1 MLNKKNKDE
10 IIKDLKY
17 KVEYLAILGFIKTL
31 MLFPEKARY
40 KFAEKIGILGY
51 HLIKSRRMIALA
63 NLRLAFPN
71 KTQEEL
77 VSIAKKNY
85 KVLTKA
91 YFSSLWIMDYIFD
104 EDKVKVDN
112 YHILDEAVAENKG
125 LIIATMHMGN
135 LEASLKITE
144 KYRLSD
150 VVKAQRNPYINKYI
164 TENRSQL
171 NFNMITKSKNTP
183 RELLKVIKNK
193 EILALFSDHRDK
205 GTTVNFFGRD
215 TIAPTGAIHFALKF
229 KVPLVF
235 GFSTLNEDNTN
246 TVRFIKRIELI
257 ETGDLKND
265 VKVNT
270 QNLIYLMEEA
280 IKEYPEQ
287 WMWFHDRWRLS
298 KEFKK

>member
-1 MLNKKNKDE
+1 MKHKF
-10 IIKDLKY
+10 
-17 KVEYLAILGFIKTL
+17 EYYL
-31 MLFPEKARY
+31 MISFVKLLMMFPEKTRY
-40 KFAEKIGILGY
+40 KIAEKIGIIGY
-51 HLIKSRRMIALA
+51 HLIKKRRMIALA
-63 NLRLAFPN
+63 NIKLAFPE
-71 KTQEEL
+71 KTDKERIEL
-77 VSIAKKNY
+77 AKKNY

-91 YFSSLWIMDYIFD
+91 YLSSLWIMDFIFD
-104 EDKVKVDN
+104 ETKVNVEN

-125 LIIATMHMGN
+125 LIIASMHMGN

-150 VVKAQRNPYINKYI
+150 VVKAQRNPYVDEYI
-164 TENRSQL
+164 TKNRSQL
-171 NFNMITKSKNTP
+171 NFNMIKKSKNTP

-215 TIAPTGAIHFALKF
+215 TIAPTGAVHFALKY
-229 KVPLVF
+229 KVPLIF
-235 GFSTLNEDNTN
+235 GYSILNEDNTN
-246 TVRFIKRIELI
+246 TVKFIKKIDLI
-257 ETGDLKND
+257 ETGDLKTD

-270 QNLIYLMEEA
+270 QNLIYLIEEA
-280 IKEYPEQ
+280 IRENPEQ

>member
-1 MLNKKNKDE
+1 MKHKL
-10 IIKDLKY
+10 
-17 KVEYLAILGFIKTL
+17 EYYL
-31 MLFPEKARY
+31 MISFVKLLMMFPEKTRY
-40 KFAEKIGILGY
+40 KIAEKIGIIGY
-51 HLIKSRRMIALA
+51 HLIKKRRMIALA
-63 NLRLAFPN
+63 NLKLAFPE
-71 KTQEEL
+71 KTEEERIEL
-77 VSIAKKNY
+77 AKKNY

-91 YFSSLWIMDYIFD
+91 YLSSLWIMDFIFD
-104 EDKVKVDN
+104 ETKVNVEN
-112 YHILDEAVAENKG
+112 YNILDEAVAENKG
-125 LIIATMHMGN
+125 LIIASMHMGN

-150 VVKAQRNPYINKYI
+150 VVKAQRNPYIDEYI
-164 TENRSQL
+164 TKNRSQL
-171 NFNMITKSKNTP
+171 NFNMIKKSKNTP

-229 KVPLVF
+229 KVLLVC
-235 GFSTLNEDNTN
+235 GYSILNEDNTN
-246 TVRFIKRIELI
+246 TVKIIKRIELI

-270 QNLIYLMEEA
+270 QNLIYLIEDA
-280 IKEYPEQ
+280 IRENPEQ

>member
-1 MLNKKNKDE
+1 MKHKL
-10 IIKDLKY
+10 
-17 KVEYLAILGFIKTL
+17 EYYLMISFVKLLMMFSEKT
-31 MLFPEKARY
+31 RY
-40 KFAEKIGILGY
+40 KIAEKIGIIGY
-51 HLIKSRRMIALA
+51 HLIKKRRMIALA
-63 NLRLAFPN
+63 NLKLAFPE
-71 KTQEEL
+71 KTEAERIEL
-77 VSIAKKNY
+77 AKKNY

-91 YFSSLWIMDYIFD
+91 YLSSLWIMDFIFD
-104 EDKVKVDN
+104 ETKVNVEN
-112 YHILDEAVAENKG
+112 YPILDEAVAENKG
-125 LIIATMHMGN
+125 LIIASMHMGN

-150 VVKAQRNPYINKYI
+150 VVKAQRNPYIDEYI
-164 TENRSQL
+164 TKNRSQL
-171 NFNMITKSKNTP
+171 NFNMIKKSKSTP

-235 GFSTLNEDNTN
+235 GYSILNEDNTN
-246 TVRFIKRIELI
+246 TVKIVKRIELI
-257 ETGDLKND
+257 ETGDLKKD

-270 QNLIYLMEEA
+270 QNLIHLIEEA
-280 IKEYPEQ
+280 IKEHPEQ

>member
-1 MLNKKNKDE
+1 MKHKL
-10 IIKDLKY
+10 
-17 KVEYLAILGFIKTL
+17 EYYL
-31 MLFPEKARY
+31 MISFVKLLMMFPEKTRY
-40 KFAEKIGILGY
+40 KIAEKIGIIGY
-51 HLIKSRRMIALA
+51 HLIKKRRMIALA
-63 NLRLAFPN
+63 NLKLAFPE
-71 KTQEEL
+71 KTDEERIEL
-77 VSIAKKNY
+77 AKKNY

-91 YFSSLWIMDYIFD
+91 YLSSLWIMDFIFD
-104 EDKVKVDN
+104 ETKVSVEN

-125 LIIATMHMGN
+125 LIIAGMHMGN
-135 LEASLKITE
+135 VEAFLKITE
-144 KYRLSD
+144 KYRVSD
-150 VVKAQRNPYINKYI
+150 VVKAQRNPYIDEYI
-164 TENRSQL
+164 TKNRAQF
-171 NFNMITKSKNTP
+171 NFNMIKKSKSTP

-193 EILALFSDHRDK
+193 EVLGLFSDHRDK

-215 TIAPTGAIHFALKF
+215 TIAPTGAVHFALKF

-235 GFSTLNEDNTN
+235 GYSILNEDNTN
-246 TVRFIKRIELI
+246 TVKIIKRIELI
-257 ETGDLKND
+257 ETGNLKDD

>member
-1 MLNKKNKDE
+1 MKHKL
-10 IIKDLKY
+10 
-17 KVEYLAILGFIKTL
+17 EYYLVISFVKLLMMFSEKT
-31 MLFPEKARY
+31 RY
-40 KFAEKIGILGY
+40 KIAEKIGIVGY
-51 HLIKSRRMIALA
+51 HLIKKRRMIALA
-63 NLRLAFPN
+63 NLKLAFPE
-71 KTQEEL
+71 KTDEERIEL
-77 VSIAKKNY
+77 AKKNY

-91 YFSSLWIMDYIFD
+91 YLSSLWIMDFIFD
-104 EDKVKVDN
+104 ETKVNVEN

-125 LIIATMHMGN
+125 LIIAGMHMGN
-135 LEASLKITE
+135 IEASLKITE
-144 KYRLSD
+144 KYRISD
-150 VVKAQRNPYINKYI
+150 VVKAQRNPYIDEYI
-164 TENRSQL
+164 TKNRSQF
-171 NFNMITKSKNTP
+171 NFNMIKKSKSTP

-193 EILALFSDHRDK
+193 EVLGLFSDHRDK

-235 GFSTLNEDNTN
+235 VYSILNEDNTN
-246 TVRFIKRIELI
+246 TVKVIKRIELI

-265 VKVNT
+265 VRVNT
-270 QNLIYLMEEA
+270 QNLIHLMEDA

>member
-1 MLNKKNKDE
+1 MKHKL
-10 IIKDLKY
+10 
-17 KVEYLAILGFIKTL
+17 EYYL
-31 MLFPEKARY
+31 MISFVKLLMMFPEKTRY
-40 KFAEKIGILGY
+40 KIAEKIGIIGY
-51 HLIKSRRMIALA
+51 HLIKKRRMIALA
-63 NLRLAFPN
+63 NLKLAFPE
-71 KTQEEL
+71 KTDEERIEL
-77 VSIAKKNY
+77 AKKNY

-91 YFSSLWIMDYIFD
+91 YLSSLWIMDFIFD
-104 EDKVKVDN
+104 ETKVNVEN
-112 YHILDEAVAENKG
+112 YHILDDAVAENKG
-125 LIIATMHMGN
+125 LIIASMHMGN

-150 VVKAQRNPYINKYI
+150 VVKAQRNPYIDEYI
-164 TENRSQL
+164 TKNRSQL
-171 NFNMITKSKNTP
+171 NFNMIKKSKNTP

-235 GFSTLNEDNTN
+235 GYSILNEDNTN
-246 TVRFIKRIELI
+246 TVKIVKRIELI

-270 QNLIYLMEEA
+270 QNLIYLIEEA
-280 IKEYPEQ
+280 IKEHPEQ

>member
-1 MLNKKNKDE
+1 MKHKL
-10 IIKDLKY
+10 
-17 KVEYLAILGFIKTL
+17 EYYL
-31 MLFPEKARY
+31 MISFVKLLMMFPEKTRY
-40 KFAEKIGILGY
+40 KIAEKIGIIGY
-51 HLIKSRRMIALA
+51 HLIKKRRMIALA
-63 NLRLAFPN
+63 NLKLAFPE
-71 KTQEEL
+71 KTEEERIEL
-77 VSIAKKNY
+77 AKKNY

-91 YFSSLWIMDYIFD
+91 YLSSLWIMDFIFD
-104 EDKVKVDN
+104 ETKVNVEN
-112 YHILDEAVAENKG
+112 YNILDEAVAENKG
-125 LIIATMHMGN
+125 LIIASMHMGN

-150 VVKAQRNPYINKYI
+150 VVKAQRNPYIDEYI
-164 TENRSQL
+164 TKNRSQL
-171 NFNMITKSKNTP
+171 NFNMIKKSKNTP

-235 GFSTLNEDNTN
+235 GYSILNEDNTN
-246 TVRFIKRIELI
+246 TVKIIKRIELI

-270 QNLIYLMEEA
+270 QNLIYLIEDA
-280 IKEYPEQ
+280 IRENPEQ

>member
-1 MLNKKNKDE
+1 MKHKL
-10 IIKDLKY
+10 
-17 KVEYLAILGFIKTL
+17 EYYL
-31 MLFPEKARY
+31 MISFVKLLMMFPEKTRY
-40 KFAEKIGILGY
+40 KIAEKIGIIGY
-51 HLIKSRRMIALA
+51 HLIKKRRMIALA
-63 NLRLAFPN
+63 NLKLAFPE
-71 KTQEEL
+71 KTDEERIEL
-77 VSIAKKNY
+77 AKKNY

-91 YFSSLWIMDYIFD
+91 YLSSLWIMDFIFD
-104 EDKVKVDN
+104 ETKVNVEN
-112 YHILDEAVAENKG
+112 YPILDDAVAENKG
-125 LIIATMHMGN
+125 LIIASMHMGN

-150 VVKAQRNPYINKYI
+150 VVKAQRNPYIDEYI
-164 TENRSQL
+164 TKNRSQL
-171 NFNMITKSKNTP
+171 NFNMIKKSKNTP

-235 GFSTLNEDNTN
+235 GYSILNEDNTN
-246 TVRFIKRIELI
+246 TVKIVKRIELI

-270 QNLIYLMEEA
+270 QNLIYLIEEA
-280 IKEYPEQ
+280 IKEHPEQ

>member
-1 MLNKKNKDE
+1 MKHKL
-10 IIKDLKY
+10 
-17 KVEYLAILGFIKTL
+17 EYYL
-31 MLFPEKARY
+31 MISFVKLLMMFPEKTRY
-40 KFAEKIGILGY
+40 KIAEKIGVIGY
-51 HLIKSRRMIALA
+51 HLIKKRRMIALA
-63 NLRLAFPN
+63 NLKLAFPE
-71 KTQEEL
+71 KTEEERIEL
-77 VSIAKKNY
+77 AKKNY

-91 YFSSLWIMDYIFD
+91 YLSSLWIMDFIFD
-104 EDKVKVDN
+104 ETKVNVEN
-112 YHILDEAVAENKG
+112 YHILDDAVAENKG
-125 LIIATMHMGN
+125 LIIASMHMGN

-150 VVKAQRNPYINKYI
+150 VVKAQRNPYIDEYI
-164 TENRSQL
+164 TKNRSQL
-171 NFNMITKSKNTP
+171 NFNMIKKSKNTP

-235 GFSTLNEDNTN
+235 GYSILNEDNTN
-246 TVRFIKRIELI
+246 TVKIVKRIELI

-270 QNLIYLMEEA
+270 QNLIHLIEEA
-280 IKEYPEQ
+280 IKEHPEQ

>member
-1 MLNKKNKDE
+1 MKHK
-10 IIKDLKY
+10 I
-17 KVEYLAILGFIKTL
+17 EYYL
-31 MLFPEKARY
+31 MISFVKLLMMFPEKTRY
-40 KFAEKIGILGY
+40 NFAEKLGIMGY
-51 HLIKSRRMIALA
+51 HLIKKRRMIALA
-63 NLRLAFPN
+63 NLKLAFPE
-71 KTQEEL
+71 KTDEERVEL
-77 VSIAKKNY
+77 AKKNY

-91 YFSSLWIMDYIFD
+91 YLSSLWIMDYIFD
-104 EDKVKVDN
+104 ETKVNVEN

-150 VVKAQRNPYINKYI
+150 VVKAQRNPYIDEYI
-164 TENRSQL
+164 TKNRSQL
-171 NFNMITKSKNTP
+171 NFNMIKKSKSTP
-183 RELLKVIKNK
+183 KELLKVIKNK

-235 GFSTLNEDNTN
+235 GYSILNENNTN
-246 TVRFIKRIELI
+246 TVKIIKRIELI
-257 ETGDLKND
+257 ETGNLKDD
-265 VKVNT
+265 VRVNT
-270 QNLIYLMEEA
+270 QNLIHLMEEA
-280 IKEYPEQ
+280 IRENPEQ

>member
-1 MLNKKNKDE
+1 MKHKL
-10 IIKDLKY
+10 
-17 KVEYLAILGFIKTL
+17 EYYL
-31 MLFPEKARY
+31 MISFVKLLMMFPEKTRY
-40 KFAEKIGILGY
+40 KIAEKIGIIGY
-51 HLIKSRRMIALA
+51 HLIKKRRMIALA
-63 NLRLAFPN
+63 NLKLAFPE
-71 KTQEEL
+71 KTDEERIEL
-77 VSIAKKNY
+77 AKKNY

-91 YFSSLWIMDYIFD
+91 YLSSLWIMDFIFD
-104 EDKVKVDN
+104 ETKVNVEN

-125 LIIATMHMGN
+125 LIIAGMHMGN
-135 LEASLKITE
+135 VEAFLKITE
-144 KYRLSD
+144 KYRVSD
-150 VVKAQRNPYINKYI
+150 VVKAQRNPHIDEYI
-164 TENRSQL
+164 TKNRAQF
-171 NFNMITKSKNTP
+171 NFNMIKKSKSTP

-193 EILALFSDHRDK
+193 EVLGLFSDHRDK

-215 TIAPTGAIHFALKF
+215 TIAPTGAVHFALKF

-235 GFSTLNEDNTN
+235 GYSILNEDNTN
-246 TVRFIKRIELI
+246 TVKIIKRIELI
-257 ETGDLKND
+257 ETGNLKDD